1 MCEYQNLHHHP
12 KLKPMENILD
22 YDITEKRNEKV
33 MYATFWTRVG
43 ASLIDFLV
51 LVILVPITIYNMVDW
66 KSIPILVVS
75 TAVSILY
82 KPVMEYKYGATVGK
96 MAAKIKVTNYEFQNP
111 NLQEIILRNIFHL
124 SSGIINL
131 VMSLYIFSL
140 PEFGDVETYR
150 DYQTFVAASKSS
162 MLSIVLGLITIVD
175 VLFMFSDSQNRTL
188 HDKIGKTLVLKRE
201 VAY

>member
-1 MCEYQNLHHHP
+1 
-12 KLKPMENILD
+12 MENILD
-22 YDITEKRNEKV
+22 YDITEKRNEDV

-43 ASLIDFLV
+43 ASLVDFLV

-75 TAVSILY
+75 TAVSVLY
-82 KPVMEYKYGATVGK
+82 KPFMEYKYGATVGK
-96 MAAKIKVTNYEFQNP
+96 MAAKIKVTNYEFQKP

-124 SSGIINL
+124 SAGIINL

-162 MLSIVLGLITIVD
+162 MLSMVLGLVTIVD
-175 VLFMFSDSQNRTL
+175 VLFMFSDKQNRTL
-188 HDKIGKTLVLKRE
+188 HDKIGRTLVLKRE
-201 VAY
+201 AAY